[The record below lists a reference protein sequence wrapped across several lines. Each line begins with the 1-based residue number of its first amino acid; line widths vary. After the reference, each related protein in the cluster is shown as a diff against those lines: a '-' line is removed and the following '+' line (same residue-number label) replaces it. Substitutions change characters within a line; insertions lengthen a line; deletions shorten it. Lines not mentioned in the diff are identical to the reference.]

1 MADLLESISIGRE
14 DKQSY
19 KKWSDEQNKK
29 EAQRQL
35 LSKTIKI
42 PEDRLEIAR
51 NYGKT
56 IIDAIDIMD
65 SHQEKMSDNVQLIL
79 QRISEIAAYT
89 GAISGIL
96 ATAAFLF
103 IVKRMKKNI
112 DKFPAW
118 GFLAGPALGAFAAI
132 MSSALIGSKVQEQAN
147 KISKYEVMKNQLNN
161 PRNFVVYTPEQKA
174 RAEENA
180 RFISEFPPI
189 REKEESELNPFNQ
202 LKESFE
208 EIKSLNSR
216 EKEYES
222 WQNENNNR
230 EKELR
235 KLFYSDLTPD
245 QIKNAKNFQE
255 VLFRTMKKIELYSQE
270 YTEKTQLGTNLI
282 MATGFI
288 TGGIAG
294 LMTSGFIAV
303 LKKTKLV
310 SPNSPLLD
318 SINKISRPVLAFG
331 VGILT
336 SIYVIKINSEAA
348 KVGRFKAKG
357 ELLKDPGN
365 FIAFNEGN
373 SPFNEFFISP
383 NKDNGLINEIKED
396 IEAFINLQKDLIE
409 YGKYRLRGA
418 KKDQK
423 VRDALKQ
430 VNITQEQYLQARVL
444 RDKFM
449 TAYTKMDEMYQ
460 SSNES
465 TGKVIKDINTILPY
479 IMAIPASLGVGTF
492 MLELFGNKRISTL
505 SKGLNISNML
515 LISGILLQVINT
527 QIQSYNTRISLMKTL
542 KYLDNPRFFA
552 DYTPEQKEFIKK
564 LDKKGLLMF

>member
-112 DKFPAW
+112 DKFPDW

-216 EKEYES
+216 EKDYES

-336 SIYVIKINSEAA
+336 SIYVIKINFEAA

-564 LDKKGLLMF
+564 LDKKGLFMF